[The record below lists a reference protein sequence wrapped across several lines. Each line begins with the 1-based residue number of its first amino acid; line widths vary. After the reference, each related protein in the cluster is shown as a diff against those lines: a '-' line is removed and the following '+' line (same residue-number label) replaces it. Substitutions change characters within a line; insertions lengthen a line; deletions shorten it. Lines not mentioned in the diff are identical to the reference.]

1 MPVLLYDGTCGLCA
15 ASVQFVLRHERNQS
29 LRFAALESE
38 VGRSIRARH
47 PELATVDSMIWV
59 EPQSAG
65 GERLL
70 VRSAAA
76 LRAAWYLGGPWRLA
90 TLGYIVP
97 RGVRDALYDFI
108 ARHRHRLARGA
119 DRCYIPP
126 PAVRA
131 RFLDQNG

>member
-1 MPVLLYDGTCGLCA
+1 MLLYDGTCGFCA

-29 LRFAALESE
+29 LRFAGLESE
-38 VGRSIRARH
+38 LGRSIRARH

-59 EPQSAG
+59 EPRPD

-76 LRAAWYLGGPWRLA
+76 LRTARYLGGPWRLA
-90 TLGYIVP
+90 IVGYIVP
-97 RGVRDALYDFI
+97 RILRDALYDVI
-108 ARHRHRLARGA
+108 ARHRHRFTRGGE
-119 DRCYIPP
+119 RCYIPS